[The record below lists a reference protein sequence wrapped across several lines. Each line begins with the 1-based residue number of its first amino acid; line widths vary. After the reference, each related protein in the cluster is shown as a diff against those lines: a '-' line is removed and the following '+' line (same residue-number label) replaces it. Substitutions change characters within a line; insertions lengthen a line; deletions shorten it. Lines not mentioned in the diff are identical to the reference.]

1 MPAKKIISSSEA
13 PAAFGPYSQA
23 VRAGNL
29 LFLSGQLPLDPKTGT
44 IVGEDIETQTKQ
56 VISNIKAVL
65 EAGGL
70 SLSNVVKTTV
80 FMKDLQH
87 FQKMNGVYKE
97 FFTQDAPARST
108 FQVANLPMN
117 ALIEIESIAS
127 FQEPLS
133 R

>member
-1 MPAKKIISSSEA
+1 MPAKKIISSNEA
-13 PAAFGPYSQA
+13 PAAVGPYSQA

-117 ALIEIESIAS
+117 ALIEIESVAV
-127 FQEPLS
+127 FE
-133 R
+133 